1 MSALNDALLTRMHE
15 AIALGHEEGLQLAV
29 YHHGQLVVDLT
40 VGAKDDAGTPLQPDD
55 LVLVWSTSK
64 GITAT
69 AIHILAERNQIAYDD
84 AIADYWPEFASHGK
98 EAISIRHLMSHTAG
112 IYALPSG
119 YSYEVM
125 RDYAAICAIIADLVP
140 AHQPGQ
146 SHIYHPLTYGWP
158 LAKVVEAVTGIS
170 FGEFIQREICAPLGI
185 SDLFIGVP
193 HARLNDVARLS
204 HDATPEQLA
213 NPENPLP
220 DPTVMANDPAILAT
234 CIPAANMVAS
244 ARAVAKVYAS
254 LLDDGINGV
263 RLLSPKQTA
272 NATRIQFW
280 GQNIEESTEIGH
292 SLGFALGRA
301 NPLYG
306 SHHTAF
312 GHCGYGGATGFAD
325 PTNHLAFALTKTR
338 MTLAPDRPSIKHDL
352 AAIVRVHL
360 CRTE

>member
-40 VGAKDDAGTPLQPDD
+40 IGTKDDAGTPLKPDD
-55 LVLVWSTSK
+55 MIMVWSTSK

-69 AIHILAERNQIAYDD
+69 AIHILAERNQLAYDD
-84 AIADYWPEFASHGK
+84 AIADYWPTFATHGK
-98 EAISIRHLMSHTAG
+98 DAISIRHLMSHTAG
-112 IYALPSG
+112 IYTLPTG
-119 YSYEVM
+119 YGYEVM
-125 RDYAAICAIIADLVP
+125 RDYETICAIVADLVP

-158 LAKVVEAVTGIS
+158 LAKVAEVVTGIG

-193 HARLNDVARLS
+193 QTRLGDVARLS

-213 NPENPLP
+213 NPDNPLP

-234 CIPAANMVAS
+234 CIPGANMVAS

-254 LLDDGINGV
+254 LLDNGV
-263 RLLSPKQTA
+263 GGIRLLSRRQTA

-280 GQNIEESTEIGH
+280 GQNVEEQREIGH
-292 SLGFALGRA
+292 SLGYALGRA

-306 SHHTAF
+306 IHHTAF

-325 PTNHLAFALTKTR
+325 PANHLAFALAKTR

-352 AAIVRVHL
+352 AAIVRSHL
-360 CRTE
+360 CPME

>member
-40 VGAKDDAGTPLQPDD
+40 VGTKDDSGTPLRPDD
-55 LVLVWSTSK
+55 LILVWSTSK

-69 AIHILAERNQIAYDD
+69 VMHILAERNQIAYDD
-84 AIADYWPEFASHGK
+84 AIADYWPAFAAHGK

-125 RDYAAICAIIADLVP
+125 RDYNTICDIVANLTP

-158 LAKVVEAVTGIS
+158 LAKVAEAVTGIS
-170 FGEFIQREICAPLGI
+170 FGELVQREICAPLGI
-185 SDLFIGVP
+185 SDLFIGLP
-193 HARLNDVARLS
+193 PERLSDVARLS

-213 NPENPLP
+213 HPDNPLP
-220 DPTVMANDPAILAT
+220 DPTVMANDTGIMET
-234 CIPAANMVAS
+234 CLPAANMVAS
-244 ARAVAKVYAS
+244 ARAIAKVYAA
-254 LLDDGINGV
+254 LIDDGVNGV
-263 RLLSPKQTA
+263 RLLTPRSVA
-272 NATRIQFW
+272 NATRIQYW
-280 GQNIEESTEIGH
+280 GQNVEEEREIGH
-292 SLGFALGRA
+292 SLGYALGRA

-306 SHHTAF
+306 RHHTAF

-325 PTNHLAFALTKTR
+325 PEHHLTFALAKTR

-352 AAIVRVHL
+352 AAIVRAHL
-360 CRTE
+360 APME